1 MSEYKYKVSVIIP
14 VYNCEK
20 HIRKCVESLREQ
32 TMPYEDFQIVFI
44 NDGSPDNSGEICRN
58 YAEADNTIVYFE
70 KENGGVSSARNKGID
85 LAEGKY
91 LMFLDADDTLSKKSL
106 QAVYNFFENHYDE
119 TDLVTYSIDYLSE
132 NGKVTTHKRF
142 DIMTCSGIYDVM
154 ANPNILQTTMNI
166 CVKNVSADERIYF
179 DESLSLGEDQWF
191 IFSWLKKKGKLG
203 FCRNALYTYYR
214 HGESASQSF
223 NSPYYCFDQY
233 MSFLNKL
240 IDSSRDEN
248 GKPHPV
254 AQALVVYNLSWRITS
269 DMLVCDID
277 DETREKQLACIQKV
291 LSEVDNSI
299 IADSIYIDPYHVDAF
314 MKLKGQ
320 NYTVRSNS
328 LSQTAYVDD
337 CLLFSQPHIITFNT
351 FRIIDGKLHTSGYF
365 KNGVGSRDDV
375 HLYCALSN
383 GNIIDLPVQKNAYSY
398 YKGKSLT
405 NDFAG
410 FDTVID
416 LPDEIGLVFHAVVD
430 GHDCVPNVFF
440 GFKTV
445 VNKAK
450 FYVKN
455 GNYTVL
461 FDQKSQ
467 GFLIRKPS
475 ESTLAAAKAAADDAV
490 KSENKAAYIYRKIAE
505 KTATDKRI
513 WLYIDREGIFDN
525 AYYQFIHDFPI
536 KDGIE
541 RYYIADNLKADD
553 KHFTSAQKKRVVKFK
568 SFKHKMLFF
577 NCEKVL
583 TSFNSLSIMS
593 PFDGLP
599 LRWYS
604 DIIKCEFVY
613 LQHGIL
619 HARLPMLYTKEK
631 ANVDK
636 VVISSEFERENFK
649 QIYNFK
655 DSDLLASGMPRF
667 DSMETDSKAGRKL
680 LFSPSW
686 RKNLIGNYENNTRQ
700 LFVDKFLNSS
710 FYRETNAFLNSKELA
725 DLLEKYDYTLDFKNH
740 PIFRDYDKY
749 FKVDNPR
756 IRVTQEIDEMQ
767 NYALMITDYSS
778 IVFDFVYLGRPIM
791 YFVPDYDLFRAGV
804 THDYKALDLPLEEAF
819 GALSV
824 NAQELLS
831 HLEKLIANDMKPDE
845 VFAKRCRDFFITKE
859 NHCDKLYELLM
870 K

>member
-1 MSEYKYKVSVIIP
+1 MSEYKYKISVIIP

-20 HIRKCVESLREQ
+20 YIEKCVQSLKKQ
-32 TMPYEDFQIVFI
+32 TMPYEEFQIIFI
-44 NDGSPDNSGEICRN
+44 NDGSPDNSGEICCN
-58 YAEADNTIVYFE
+58 YAEADDTIVYFK
-70 KENGGVSSARNKGID
+70 KENGGVSSARNKGIE

-91 LMFLDADDTLSKKSL
+91 IMFLDADDTLSETSL
-106 QAVYNFFENHYDE
+106 EAVYDFFEEHYEE

-132 NGKVTTHKRF
+132 NGTVTTHKRF
-142 DIMTCSGIYDVM
+142 SILTCSGVYDIM

-166 CVKNVSADERIYF
+166 CIKNVPESERILF

-191 IFSWLKKKGKLG
+191 IFLWLKKKGKLG
-203 FCRNALYTYYR
+203 FCRDAVYTYYR

-240 IDSSRDEN
+240 IESSRDEN
-248 GKPHPV
+248 GKPHPIV
-254 AQALVVYNLSWRITS
+254 QALVIYNLSWRITS
-269 DMLVCDID
+269 DMLVCDV
-277 DETREKQLACIQKV
+277 DEETKNSQLARIRRV

-299 IADSIYIDPYHVDAF
+299 IADSIYIDSYHVDFF

-320 NYTVRSNS
+320 SYTIISNS
-328 LSQTAYVDD
+328 RSQTAFVDD

-351 FRIIDGKLHTSGYF
+351 FRINNGKLYTSGYF
-365 KNGVGSRDDV
+365 KNGVGNRENV
-375 HLYCALSN
+375 RLYCALSN
-383 GNIIDLPVQKNAYSY
+383 GTIVDLPVEKSAYSY

-410 FDTVID
+410 FDAVID
-416 LPDEIGLVFHAVVD
+416 LPDEVGIVFHAVVD
-430 GHDCVPNVFF
+430 GHDCVPLVFF
-440 GFKTV
+440 GFKSV
-445 VNKAK
+445 VNRMK
-450 FYVKN
+450 FYVSN
-455 GNYTVL
+455 GGYTVL

-467 GFLIRKPS
+467 GFILKKAPENLLS
-475 ESTLAAAKAAADDAV
+475 LAKSAADAAV
-490 KSENKAAYIYRKIAE
+490 KSESPAAFVYRKLAE

-513 WLYIDREGIFDN
+513 WLYIDREGVFDN
-525 AYYQFIHDFPI
+525 AYYQFIHDFSI
-536 KDGIE
+536 NDGVK
-541 RYYIADNLKADD
+541 RYYIADKLSSKD
-553 KHFTSAQKKRVVKFK
+553 KHFTPAQKKYIVKFK
-568 SFKHKMLFF
+568 SFKHKMLFL

-619 HARLPMLYTKEK
+619 HARLPMLYSKEK
-631 ANVDK
+631 ANIDK

-649 QIYNFK
+649 KIYNFK
-655 DSDLLASGMPRF
+655 DADLLASGMPRF
-667 DSMETDSKAGRKL
+667 DGMETDTKAEKKI

-686 RKNLIGNYENNTRQ
+686 RKNLIGNYEKNTRQ
-700 LFVDKFLNSS
+700 LFVDKFLASA
-710 FYRETNAFLNSKELA
+710 FYREINAFLNSKELA

-740 PIFRDYDKY
+740 PIFRDYDSY
-749 FKVDNPR
+749 FNVNNPR

-791 YFVPDYDLFRAGV
+791 YFVPDYELFRAGV
-804 THDYKALDLPLEEAF
+804 THDYNALDLPLEEAF
-819 GALSV
+819 GTLSV
-824 NAQELLS
+824 NADELLV
-831 HLEKLIANDMKPDE
+831 HLEKLIANDMQPDE
-845 VFAKRCRDFFITKE
+845 VFAKRCRDFFITKS
-859 NHCDKLYELLM
+859 NHCDKLYDLL